1 MQDSQPSEYVINNVQ
16 QLFPLNQNLANFR
29 ATFVVQSL
37 SDEPFMGLVVNQQA
51 LDSGEAITFRTSE
64 QGTFSGEIVQD
75 NNENMNWYLALKSA
89 KPNKVTIDIR
99 TQAVAPKPVQPLAM
113 TRAQAAAGGSSSAS
127 SKSWLGRWNQ
137 LDLSTKL
144 LIGLALAAVAFY
156 VYKTYYLG
164 RFASGAEDESF
175 ALSPLIPANELLP
188 PLSPKVAANIAAPIL
203 ASVAPASP
211 AVAAA
216 PAVGGADAAA
226 AANVAGM
233 TTATVLGDDLLAK
246 VKGLP
251 DI

>member
-1 MQDSQPSEYVINNVQ
+1 MQESQPSEYVINNVQ

-37 SDEPFMGLVVNQQA
+37 SGEPFMGLVVNQQA

-75 NNENMNWYLALKSA
+75 NNENMNWYLALKST

-113 TRAQAAAGGSSSAS
+113 TRAQAASGGSSAAS
-127 SKSWLGRWNQ
+127 SKSWWNNWTQ
-137 LDLSTKL
+137 LDLSTKV
-144 LIGLALAAVAFY
+144 LIGLVLFAIAFY
-156 VYKTYYLG
+156 VYKTYYV
-164 RFASGAEDESF
+164 RRDAGAEEEMN
-175 ALSPLIPANELLP
+175 LSPFIPPGELLP
-188 PLSPKVAANIAAPIL
+188 PLTPKTASAFAAPNL
-203 ASVAPASP
+203 FAAAP
-211 AVAAA
+211 VAAA
-216 PAVGGADAAA
+216 PVAAAPVAATDAAA

-233 TTATVLGDDLLAK
+233 TTATVLGEDLLAK